1 MGVPKFFRWLSE
13 RYPRIIQRFG
23 SRPAHATCEEHFGK
37 SPPDYLPLPDPVSE
51 CGLAPEIDR
60 LYIDMNGIIHGC
72 SHNNADLEL
81 NPDAEGEVTISE
93 EEIFRNVSYYLD
105 RLVKDIAQ
113 PKELIYMAIDGVA
126 PRAKLNQQ
134 RARRYRSGQEGEIE
148 QTVYDAHM
156 KAMEREQDQIME
168 KVKQPQGND
177 SASSFDTGDDDKVKE
192 IQPGRFTGKF
202 ETVEGSSASSSDT
215 VEGDKK
221 KFHSNT
227 ITPGTEFFQRCTD
240 YLETFIKD
248 KVAHDPAWRNL
259 TIVFSGPHVPGEGEH
274 KIMQFMREQQA
285 QIDYDPNL
293 RHCIVGQDGDLVMLG
308 LATHEPN
315 LVLLREQVV
324 FSKRAL
330 QAERL
335 SQKYGLE
342 MYIHNPNF
350 EFMHMN
356 LLRDYLALEF
366 RTSNVIPNSSFDLEH
381 TVDDFVFMTFL
392 VGNDFLPHMPA
403 MDIADE
409 AFDLIFFTYRE
420 LRKKW
425 LRQSNKRPGLIP
437 YLTHEGNI
445 VSGRRLE
452 EFLTLLGQH
461 ELQYYDYKKTNENL
475 EETRRVEDK
484 YGYDFTPSDDVI
496 VSKEES
502 DRARF
507 REMLQRNLGDES
519 GDAELPTVDQTDFF
533 SPVLSGPLQRHRA
546 AAGDE
551 SESVNGEGA
560 GLFTRMGS
568 LLQYSIASDDA
579 RKASLQIDD
588 QDVKGRYYY
597 DKFGFSPFDAEKHV
611 ALRKAYIE
619 GLVWNLKY
627 YYEGCV
633 SWEWYYP
640 YHYGPMLS
648 DLVGLERILKEISFD
663 GKMGEP
669 LKPFEQL
676 MACMPPSHADLLP
689 GPYRPLMT
697 EESSP
702 IASFYPR
709 SFTIDMNGKRWPWE
723 AVVLLPF
730 IDSKRLIE
738 AAKSVDSSLLSQE
751 DLKRNKQGEPVVF
764 KRLVQGNGDSLEN
777 KIEVKPFSSS
787 ALHYTGPRVPLFRP
801 KLQDGIQVPLDG
813 RPTLCDGLVESVML
827 RSVHI
832 NVHGMQS
839 RYKTACLELR
849 NEAPEVLPAETI
861 APHLIGTVI
870 YINYP
875 HLTEAFVT
883 AVSDQQC
890 IIRGNKTKR
899 PWSLKEATDRKI
911 EKRRLMKKFFFGD
924 QLPGSGGIS
933 FGKLDSMMEME
944 TVLHVRPLRGL
955 ETLQDGRV
963 VKSFAKFEV
972 EVPLFVT
979 AFLPREDDR
988 RLSGIPVKLEEDPFY
1003 STKTLVGK
1011 RMLKGEED
1019 TDQAAKRL
1027 MKGTGAFSYNMRR
1040 PVKIRSRAFHTGAF
1054 SHQSNF
1060 SIVPFPSFGRDG
1072 FLESHHIGATRKST
1086 YSPRA
1091 PFNPSLMRTR
1101 NTSFSSKGFSLGL
1114 VLGLSF
1120 FASAYASVFG
1130 TTLGNEIFH
1139 SLQPAHSEIATT
1151 AEKQAFDSGFSRPT
1165 PPLAFEHGT
1174 TTLSFVFEGGIIAA
1188 VDSRASLGSFVGSK
1202 TVQKVL
1208 PINTHMIGT
1217 MAGGA
1222 ADCSYWIRLLSQE
1235 ASFYELSNQRR
1246 MSVTR
1251 AASLLSQAL
1260 YENRQLR
1267 LSVGTMIMGYDD
1279 DDDSPPKIFYVDN
1292 TGARIAGDMFAV
1304 GSGSTFALGIL
1315 DTERKLEMTTE
1326 EAIDL
1331 GIKAIRHA
1339 TFRDAYSGG
1348 FINVFLITRND
1359 GWRRVYSE
1367 DLSRLLRDPG
1377 NGKRTDISDEER
1389 DQPE

>member
-13 RYPRIIQRFG
+13 RYPRIIQRHG
-23 SRPAHATCEEHFGK
+23 SRPTDATCQEHFGK
-37 SPPDYLPLPDPVSE
+37 PPPDYLPPPDPLSE

-81 NPDAEGEVTISE
+81 NPDAEGEADISE

-105 RLVKDIAQ
+105 RIIKDIAQ
-113 PKELIYMAIDGVA
+113 PKELVYMAIDGVA

-148 QTVYDAHM
+148 QTVYDAHI
-156 KAMEREQDQIME
+156 KAMEREQAEMDKLKE
-168 KVKQPQGND
+168 AKERD
-177 SASSFDTGDDDKVKE
+177 SQEYSADGVEKVKE

-202 ETVEGSSASSSDT
+202 ETFEGSSYSESA
-215 VEGDKK
+215 EGDKK

-240 YLETFIKD
+240 YLEQFIKD
-248 KVAHDPAWRNL
+248 KVDHDPAWQNL

-285 QIDYDPNL
+285 KDDYNPNL

-335 SQKYGLE
+335 SQKYGLD

-461 ELQYYDYKKTNENL
+461 ELYYYDYKKTNENL

-507 REMLQRNLGDES
+507 REMIRKNLADEASDVELQTPDQ
-519 GDAELPTVDQTDFF
+519 AEFF
-533 SPVLSGPLQRHRA
+533 APVLSGPLHRRRTI
-546 AAGDE
+546 AGDE
-551 SESVNGEGA
+551 PGVDGEGA

-568 LLQYSIASDDA
+568 LLQYSIASDDSGST
-579 RKASLQIDD
+579 SLQIDD

-648 DLVGLERILKEISFD
+648 DLVGLEKILKDISFE

-676 MACMPPSHADLLP
+676 MACMPPSHAKLLP
-689 GPYRPLMT
+689 EPYRPLMT
-697 EESSP
+697 DENSP

-709 SFTIDMNGKRWPWE
+709 TFTIDMNGKRWPWE

-751 DLKRNKQGEPVVF
+751 ELNRNRQGEPVVF
-764 KRLVQGNGDSLEN
+764 QRLADGRDASTES
-777 KIEVKPFSSS
+777 KIEVTPLSSS
-787 ALHYTGPRVPLFRP
+787 FLHYAGKRVPLFRP
-801 KLQDGIQVPLDG
+801 KLKDGIQVPLGG

-827 RSVHI
+827 RSVHL

-849 NEAPEVLPAETI
+849 NEALEVLPAETI
-861 APHLIGTVI
+861 APHMIGTVI
-870 YINYP
+870 YIDYP

-890 IIRGNKTKR
+890 IVRGNKTKR
-899 PWSLKEATDRKI
+899 PWSLKEAADRKI

-933 FGKLDSMMEME
+933 FGKLDSMMEIE

-955 ETLQDGRV
+955 ETLSDGRV
-963 VKSFAKFEV
+963 VKTFAKFEV

-979 AFLPREDDR
+979 SFLPSEDDK
-988 RLSGIPVKLEEDPFY
+988 RLAGIPVKLEEDPFY

-1019 TDQAAKRL
+1019 ADQASKRL
-1027 MKGTGAFSYNMRR
+1027 INVPGAFSYTMRR
-1040 PVKIRSRAFHTGAF
+1040 PIKIRSRAFHSGAGGVSF
-1054 SHQSNF
+1054 QSNF
-1060 SIVPFPSFGRDG
+1060 STVSNLPFGSKGRAERPNARMT
-1072 FLESHHIGATRKST
+1072 LNSNLSQRAALRPNYLGARHT
-1086 YSPRA
+1086 
-1091 PFNPSLMRTR
+1091 SLGC
-1101 NTSFSSKGFSLGL
+1101 SKGFSLCL
-1114 VLGLSF
+1114 VIGLSF
-1120 FASAYASVFG
+1120 FANAYASIVG
-1130 TTLGNEIFH
+1130 PLSNEFFA
-1139 SLQPAHSEIATT
+1139 SSPPVRSQFPKMTEDASDYGLVTRS
-1151 AEKQAFDSGFSRPT
+1151 T
-1165 PPLAFEHGT
+1165 PPLEFEHGT
-1174 TTLSFVFEGGIIAA
+1174 TTISFLFQGGIIAA
-1188 VDSRASLGSFVGSK
+1188 VDSRASLGSFIGSK

-1208 PINTHMIGT
+1208 PINSHMIGT

-1222 ADCSYWIRLLSQE
+1222 ADCSYWIRLISQE
-1235 ASFYELSNQRR
+1235 ALFYELSRSRR
-1246 MSVTR
+1246 ISVTR
-1251 AASLLSQAL
+1251 VATLLSNAL
-1260 YENRQLR
+1260 YENRNLG

-1279 DDDSPPKIFYVDN
+1279 DKASPPKIFYVDDS
-1292 TGARIAGDMFAV
+1292 GARISGDMFAV

-1315 DTERKLEMTTE
+1315 DTERKYEMTVE

-1348 FINVFLITRND
+1348 FINVFLITRNK

-1367 DLSRLLRDPG
+1367 DLSRFLRDPSSG
-1377 NGKRTDISDEER
+1377 NRIPLEQE
-1389 DQPE
+1389 